1 MKKVIVYVL
10 LIAMFTTM
18 LTGCFHSHTPGN
30 WETVRKATA
39 SRNGLMQKKCTECG
53 EVVEEK
59 EYERT
64 KDEAIEEAQ
73 LDALERAKSSLKGK
87 LKDPSS
93 LVINNVKFYYGEYDE
108 ETKTMT
114 YAAIKLDY
122 TAKNGFGGSVRD
134 EYVKLLVSESSL
146 TAEQLMQIY
155 VGNLG

>member
-1 MKKVIVYVL
+1 MKKIIACL
-10 LIAMFTTM
+10 LLLVMLMSI

-30 WETVRKATA
+30 WEKVRKATA
-39 SRNGLMQKKCTECG
+39 TRNGLMQKKCTECG

-73 LDALERAKSSLKGK
+73 LDALERAKTSLKAK

-122 TAKNGFGGSVRD
+122 NAKNSFGGSVRD

-146 TAEQLMQIY
+146 TTEQLMNIY
-155 VGNLG
+155 GINF